1 MLKELAHQKGFLIS
15 VENKLKNERF
25 VANAKPEVVAAE
37 QKKHADASAR
47 IAILE
52 ESLAAM

>member
-1 MLKELAHQKGFLIS
+1 MLKELAHQKDFLIS

-37 QKKHADASAR
+37 QKKQADALAR
-47 IAILE
+47 IKILE
-52 ESLAAM
+52 ESLGGL